1 VTPVPVVTV
10 VTVAARMGS
19 GSRRPGETLRHA
31 ASAPALPGT
40 RWASVARA
48 AYGAALLC
56 APGPIVRMI
65 TGVPATP
72 RVRSVVRVLG
82 VRHLA
87 QAAVCGLVPARG
99 LIRAGTAT
107 DGLHSASMLALAGVE
122 PRLRRALLADAA
134 VAAAFAAAAEAAL
147 RLQ

>member
-1 VTPVPVVTV
+1 MTLI
-10 VTVAARMGS
+10 TVAAQLG
-19 GSRRPGETLRHA
+19 GWPGRPGKMSRA
-31 ASAPALPGT
+31 AAPSPALPGT

-56 APGPIVRMI
+56 VPGPIVSMV
-65 TGVPATP
+65 TGEPATP

-87 QAAVCGLVPARG
+87 QAAICGLVPARG

-122 PRLRRALLADAA
+122 PQLRRALLADAA

-147 RLQ
+147 RR